1 MKNLLMK
8 ICASHIIKILN
19 LIKIENIDEF
29 Y

>member
-8 ICASHIIKILN
+8 IWAFHIIKIIN